1 MFLDEWATYPL
12 LASPP
17 SHHHR
22 PTILFSLFVLALLLL
37 LLFVWLLRVF
47 FSSSFFLS
55 SAFCF
60 LSCQQPGL
68 AHSRS
73 PARLVSVKYVPT
85 IPVPVARPHPRC
97 PSLPCP
103 WSRPV
108 KTARCSPARGLLPL
122 LACCLLLLPDR
133 SLLPSRS
140 LLLLRLLLLAACRRL
155 TACRC
160 PLAAWCCL
168 TRSPSPLL
176 ARSMPPLPRR
186 SPSQLSAACCC

>member
-1 MFLDEWATYPL
+1 MSGLLIPFWLCRPLIIIGLSFFSASSFLHSYCCCCL
-12 LASPP
+12 SGCCGSSRLPP
-17 SHHHR
+17 S
-22 PTILFSLFVLALLLL
+22 FSLPP
-37 LLFVWLLRVF
+37 
-47 FSSSFFLS
+47 
-55 SAFCF
+55 SAS

-108 KTARCSPARGLLPL
+108 RTARCSPACGLLPL

-140 LLLLRLLLLAACRRL
+140 LLLLRLLLLQLAACRRL